1 MLGGAWG
8 DGTFAQRRT
17 PRFCGRWKTAQ
28 LIALATQCFSPDVG
42 GIEMLMTGLADHLSL
57 AGLDV
62 EVFADHVRAKG
73 ISEIRRPYPI
83 HRFGSIRPL
92 RRLMKRRAIARA
104 GLSNGVLGL
113 FADSWKSI
121 TAAPAGAAPI
131 AVLAHGT
138 EFPLDPSP
146 AKARRINAALRR
158 ARSIIASSHYTAG
171 LAANF
176 MQGVAAEI
184 VVINPPIPPLPE
196 PTPGACAEIDAA
208 IAGRGPV
215 IATLARLE
223 PRKGVDAVLRALP
236 ALRGRH
242 PGLVYLVAGA
252 GADLARL
259 QALAAELRVDD
270 CVVFLGQVSDPR
282 RKAALLTRSDLYAM
296 PSRRVGNSVE
306 GFGIS
311 YGEAAW
317 FGVPSVAGGDGG
329 AADAVVDDV
338 TGLICDGGDD
348 DSVLGALTRLLDD
361 EGLRRRLG
369 AAAADLA
376 RAKLTWS
383 AALPRYLAAIGR

>member
-1 MLGGAWG
+1 MA
-8 DGTFAQRRT
+8 
-17 PRFCGRWKTAQ
+17 P
-28 LIALATQCFSPDVG
+28 LIALATQCFAPDVG

-57 AGLDV
+57 AGFDV

-73 ISEIRRPYPI
+73 VPDLRRPYPI

-104 GLSNGVLGL
+104 GLNGGVAGL
-113 FADSWKSI
+113 FADSWKSVA
-121 TAAPAGAAPI
+121 AAPTNATPL

-138 EFPLDPSP
+138 ELPLDPSP
-146 AKARRINAALRR
+146 AKARRINAAFRR

-171 LAANF
+171 LVANF

-184 VVINPPIPPLPE
+184 VVVNPPIPPLP
-196 PTPGACAEIDAA
+196 TPPPEACAEIDAL

-215 IATLARLE
+215 IVTLARLE

-242 PGLVYLVAGA
+242 PGLLYLVAGA
-252 GADLARL
+252 GADLVRL
-259 QALAAELRVDD
+259 QTLAAQLRVDD

-282 RKAALLTRSDLYAM
+282 KKAALLTRSDIYAM

-317 FGVPSVAGGDGG
+317 FGVPAVAGGDGG
-329 AADAVVDDV
+329 AADAVIDGA

-348 DSVLGALTRLLDD
+348 DSGLGALTRLLDD
-361 EGLRRRLG
+361 EGLRKRLG

-376 RAKLTWS
+376 RANLTWS

>member
-1 MLGGAWG
+1 MV
-8 DGTFAQRRT
+8 
-17 PRFCGRWKTAQ
+17 P
-28 LIALATQCFSPDVG
+28 LIVLATQCFGPDVG

-57 AGLDV
+57 SGFDV
-62 EVFADHVRAKG
+62 EVFADHVRARG
-73 ISEIRRPYPI
+73 IGELSRPYPI
-83 HRFGSIRPL
+83 HRFGAIRPL

-104 GLSNGVLGL
+104 ERNGGIFGL
-113 FADSWKSI
+113 FADSWKSL
-121 TAAPAGAAPI
+121 AAVPATSAPI

-146 AKARRINAALRR
+146 EKARRINAALRR
-158 ARSIIASSHYTAG
+158 ARSIVASSHYTAG
-171 LAANF
+171 LVANF
-176 MQGVAAEI
+176 MLGVTAEI
-184 VVINPPIPPLPE
+184 FVINPPIPPLPE
-196 PTPGACAEIDAA
+196 PPREACAEIDAA

-236 ALRGRH
+236 ALRRRH
-242 PGLVYLVAGA
+242 PRLVYLVAGS

-259 QALAAELRVDD
+259 QALAVQLRIDD

-282 RKAALLTRSDLYAM
+282 IKAALLTRSDLYAM

-329 AADAVVDDV
+329 AGDAVVDEV
-338 TGLICDGGDD
+338 TGLICDGGDNQ
-348 DSVLGALTRLLDD
+348 SVLGALTRLLDD
-361 EGLRRRLG
+361 EGLRKRLG

-383 AALPRYLAAIGR
+383 ASLPRYLSAIGR

>member
-1 MLGGAWG
+1 
-8 DGTFAQRRT
+8 
-17 PRFCGRWKTAQ
+17 
-28 LIALATQCFSPDVG
+28 LIAIATQCFSPDLG
-42 GIEMLMTGLADHLSL
+42 GIEILMTGLADQLSL
-57 AGLDV
+57 AGVEV
-62 EVFADHVRAKG
+62 EVFADHVRSKG
-73 ISEIRRPYPI
+73 IADIRRHYPI
-83 HRFGSIRPL
+83 RRFGSIRPI
-92 RRLMKRRAIARA
+92 RRFMKRRAIAQAALGA
-104 GLSNGVLGL
+104 GVTGL
-113 FADSWKSI
+113 FADSWKSV
-121 TAAPAGAAPI
+121 AAVPATAAPI

-171 LAANF
+171 LVSAF
-176 MQGVAAEI
+176 MQGVDAEV
-184 VVINPPIPPLPE
+184 VVINPPIPPLPVA
-196 PTPGACAEIDAA
+196 PAEALAQIDAV
-208 IAGRGPV
+208 IAGRWPV

-236 ALRGRH
+236 ALREKH

-259 QALAAELRVDD
+259 QALAARLDLGES
-270 CVVFLGQVSDPR
+270 VVFLGQVTEPR
-282 RKAALLTRSDLYAM
+282 KKAALLTRSDVYAM

-317 FGVPSVAGGDGG
+317 CGVPSLAGGDGG
-329 AADAVVDDV
+329 AADVVVDNV

-348 DSVLGALTRLLDD
+348 DSVLGALARLLDD
-361 EGLRRRLG
+361 EALRKRLG
-369 AAAADLA
+369 TAAADLA
-376 RAKLTWS
+376 RANLAWS

>member
-1 MLGGAWG
+1 
-8 DGTFAQRRT
+8 
-17 PRFCGRWKTAQ
+17 
-28 LIALATQCFSPDVG
+28 LIAIATQCFSPDLG
-42 GIEMLMTGLADHLSL
+42 GIEILITGLADQLSL
-57 AGLDV
+57 AGVEV
-62 EVFADHVRAKG
+62 EVFADHVRSQG
-73 ISEIRRPYPI
+73 IASFQRPYPI
-83 HRFGSIRPL
+83 HRFGSFRPF

-104 GLSNGVLGL
+104 ALGAGVSGL
-113 FADSWKSI
+113 FADSWKSV
-121 TAAPAGAAPI
+121 AAVPPIAAPI

-171 LAANF
+171 LVANF
-176 MQGVAAEI
+176 MQGVDAEVI
-184 VVINPPIPPLPE
+184 VINPPIPPVPVARPE
-196 PTPGACAEIDAA
+196 ALAQMDAA

-236 ALRGRH
+236 GLRKRN

-252 GADLARL
+252 GADLPRLRDLAARL
-259 QALAAELRVDD
+259 GVADG
-270 CVVFLGQVSDPR
+270 VVFLGQVSDPQK
-282 RKAALLTRSDLYAM
+282 KAAL

-317 FGVPSVAGGDGG
+317 CGVPSLAGGDGG
-329 AADAVVDDV
+329 AADVVV
-338 TGLICDGGDD
+338 HEQTGLICDGGDD
-348 DSVLGALTRLLDD
+348 AAVRVALSRLLDD
-361 EGLRRRLG
+361 EGLRKSLG
-369 AAAADLA
+369 AAAAELA
-376 RAKLTWS
+376 RARLTWS